1 MTDTPDS
8 PPAFLV
14 ANLKIKDPD
23 GYRAYEKGFFPLFK
37 RHGGEYLTF
46 DDAPDTLEG
55 EAPRQ
60 GRMIIGRF
68 PSEAAARAF
77 YADADYQALSE
88 RRRSATKLE
97 FLTIV
102 RGLSGH

>member
-1 MTDTPDS
+1 MTDTPPS

-14 ANLKIKDPD
+14 ANLKIEDPD
-23 GYRAYEKGFFPLFK
+23 GYREYEKGFFPLFK

-55 EAPRQ
+55 EAPRE

-77 YADADYQALSE
+77 YNDPDYQALSE
-88 RRRSATKLE
+88 HRRGATKLE

-102 RGLSGH
+102 RGLPGH

>member
-1 MTDTPDS
+1 MTDKTAT
-8 PPAFLV
+8 PPAFLI
-14 ANLKIKDPD
+14 ANLKIEDPD
-23 GYRAYEKGFFPLFK
+23 GYREYERGFFPLFK

-55 EAPRQ
+55 EAPRE
-60 GRMIIGRF
+60 GRMIVGRF

-77 YADADYQALSE
+77 YDDPDYQALSDH
-88 RRRSATKLE
+88 RRGATRLE

-102 RGLSGH
+102 RGLPGQ